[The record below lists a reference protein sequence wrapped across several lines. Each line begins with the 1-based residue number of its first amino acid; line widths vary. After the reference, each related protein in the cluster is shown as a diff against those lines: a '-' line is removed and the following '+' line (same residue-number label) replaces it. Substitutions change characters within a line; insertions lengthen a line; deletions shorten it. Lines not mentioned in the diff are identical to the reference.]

1 MDAAFLRAHGV
12 SKRFSGHV
20 AAERLSFEVRRGEVF
35 ALLGPN
41 GAGKTTTVR
50 MLVGIIRPDEG
61 RIEVLAEGATR
72 DRLRPDR
79 TGYLPEDRGLY
90 QEIPILR
97 SLVYFGRLRGLD
109 GRAAGTRACEWL
121 EKMGLLDRKHD
132 RLDALSKGNQQRVQ
146 FIAAVLHR
154 PALAILDEPFSGL
167 DPLSQEFFLDL
178 VRDLRNAG
186 TTILLSSH
194 QMDLVERVADRVLL
208 LNHGREILSGS
219 VADLH
224 GRLDARPR
232 LRVTLEHVADA
243 DVLRADADVEH
254 IAGDGPDLRV
264 TLRAGAR
271 TPQFLARLVTRVP
284 MTAIGTDAP
293 RLHDVFVRAVRDDEA
308 RIAGRM
314 S

>member
-1 MDAAFLRAHGV
+1 MDAAFLRAHGI
-12 SKRFSGHV
+12 STRFSGHV

-61 RIEVLAEGATR
+61 RIEVPADGATF

-109 GRAAGTRACEWL
+109 GREAGTRACEWL

-243 DVLRADADVEH
+243 GVLRADADVEH

-271 TPQFLARLVTRVP
+271 TPQFLARLVTRVA

-293 RLHDVFVRAVRDDEA
+293 RLHDVFIRAVRDDEA

>member
-1 MDAAFLRAHGV
+1 MESAFLRAHGV
-12 SKRFSGHV
+12 SKNFSGHV

-50 MLVGIIRPDEG
+50 MLIGIIQPDEG
-61 RIEVLAEGATR
+61 HIDIPGEGPAR
-72 DRLRPDR
+72 GRLPPDR

-109 GRAAGTRACEWL
+109 GRDASSRACEWL
-121 EKMGLLDRKHD
+121 ERMGLLDRKND

-186 TTILLSSH
+186 TTVLPSSH
-194 QMDLVERVADRVLL
+194 QMDLVERIADRVLL

-219 VADLH
+219 IGELH
-224 GRLDARPR
+224 GRLDTRPR
-232 LRVTLEHVADA
+232 LRVTLERAPDA
-243 DVLRADADVEH
+243 ELLRADPDVED

-264 TLRAGAR
+264 TLRAGAQ
-271 TPQFLARLVTRVP
+271 TPPFLARVVSRVP
-284 MTAIGTDAP
+284 ITAIGTDAP
-293 RLHDVFVRAVRDDEA
+293 RLHDVFVRAVRDDDA
-308 RIAGRM
+308 RAAGRM
-314 S
+314 A

>member
-1 MDAAFLRAHGV
+1 MDGAFLRAHGV

-61 RIEVLAEGATR
+61 RIEVLAEGAAR

-109 GRAAGTRACEWL
+109 GREAGRRACGWL
-121 EKMGLLDRKHD
+121 ERMSLLDRKND

-208 LNHGREILSGS
+208 LNHGREVLSGS
-219 VADLH
+219 IGELH
-224 GRLDARPR
+224 GRLDGRPR
-232 LRVTLEHVADA
+232 LRVTLERAADA
-243 DVLRADADVEH
+243 GVLRADDDVEDV
-254 IAGDGPDLRV
+254 AGDGPDLRV

-284 MTAIGTDAP
+284 LTAIGTDAP
-293 RLHDVFVRAVRDDEA
+293 RLHDVFIRAVRDDEA
-308 RIAGRM
+308 RIAGRT

>member
-1 MDAAFLRAHGV
+1 MDAAFLRARGV

-61 RIEVLAEGATR
+61 HIDVPGDGPARG
-72 DRLRPDR
+72 RLEPDR

-90 QEIPILR
+90 QELPILR

-109 GRAAGTRACEWL
+109 GREAGTRACEWL

-243 DVLRADADVEH
+243 DVLRADADVED
-254 IAGDGPDLRV
+254 IACDGPDLRV
-264 TLRAGAR
+264 TLRTGVQ
-271 TPQFLARLVTRVP
+271 TPQFLARLLTRVA
-284 MTAIGTDAP
+284 MTAIGTDEA
-293 RLHDVFVRAVRDDEA
+293 RLHDVFIRAVRDDEA